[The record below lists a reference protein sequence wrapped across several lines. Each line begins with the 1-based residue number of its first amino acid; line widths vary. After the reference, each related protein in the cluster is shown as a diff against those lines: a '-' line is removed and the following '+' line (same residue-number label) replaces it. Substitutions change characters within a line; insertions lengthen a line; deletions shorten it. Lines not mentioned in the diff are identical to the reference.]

1 MGALGLPMESL
12 FTFIGLKWAGYF
24 LSFWIVVNVSS
35 SFQSFELMPRFYQ
48 YGYAFPFFN
57 AIQATRTI
65 LFNTKSHLGRNF
77 GVLIAW
83 MVLGLLGMAVG
94 TRGMQRRNLNAKK
107 GGVGHVVL

>member
-1 MGALGLPMESL
+1 
-12 FTFIGLKWAGYF
+12 
-24 LSFWIVVNVSS
+24 
-35 SFQSFELMPRFYQ
+35 MPRFYQ